1 MSHEINEDRLLDLLN
16 GDLTESEERELE
28 VLIMANPAVRQKW
41 EQLTG
46 SLLWPVGSAPKPD
59 LPTSALFS
67 YAIDRLRSHLP
78 VGDRIRLA
86 PNIHSTQ
93 YEELLRQLNDEL
105 KGFKVIREIGRGGM
119 GVVFE
124 AIDETLHRR
133 VAVKVLKPLRSDDLT
148 TEDQLLSEAQSIAAL
163 QHENI
168 LTVFSVQFVLGKP
181 VLIEQFV
188 DGESLQKRLDNVGP
202 LPIPEC
208 ISIALQIAR
217 GLAAAHSQGIIH
229 RDLKPDNVMIDKQS
243 NTIRICDFGL
253 AQRLGVSPPNLSGF
267 LAGTPSY
274 MSPEQIMGEQTLS
287 SSDLFSLGVILYVMV
302 TGVVPFADDDPKE
315 VFAQLKNKIVE
326 PARTLRHDTP
336 IWLSKLIG
344 QLLEKDP
351 KERIASANEVVA
363 LLESG
368 DDSYKSAFNTKR
380 IASALVIGLLSI
392 PAILALIFNPKLS
405 VVHRGSNHLNESS
418 PIISQIEKRGV
429 WIEGHDENY
438 LTLAQAIE
446 AAIDGDVIF
455 LDRDIADSGI
465 QVVGKNLSIV
475 AWPGTH
481 PTITHAH
488 VQNHAATYL
497 LRTDQDLTLRGL
509 RINWKP
515 LNPIQIF
522 EEGQLTNIVSTFFNT
537 NLKVEDCEFETTQ
550 LGTILGLGGNA
561 SISNTKFS
569 GELFGLGCML
579 HGNRIEVRNCDFR
592 CRSALAV
599 LYPPPQRA
607 VADNTD
613 IDLIDSKFEG
623 NAVIDV
629 VLVRK
634 AIVGIHVRVSGCC
647 FQSENKIVL
656 TRSGNKAPDLDSF
669 KEVKAWTH
677 RLIKW
682 QETKCTHAKESVFLS
697 GRSLR
702 QLNNMISEFQSLQEW
717 KDFWASA
724 PGGDSF
730 VESPMLND

>member
-67 YAIDRLRSHLP
+67 YAIDRLRSRLP
-78 VGDRIRLA
+78 VGDRIRLT
-86 PNIHSTQ
+86 PNIYSTQ
-93 YEELLRQLNDEL
+93 YEELLQQLNDEL

-188 DGESLQKRLDNVGP
+188 DGESLQKRLDNVGA
-202 LPIPEC
+202 LPILEC

-217 GLAAAHSQGIIH
+217 GLAAAHSQGIVH

-253 AQRLGVSPPNLSGF
+253 AQRHGVSPPNLSGF

-368 DDSYKSAFNTKR
+368 DVSYKSAFNTKR
-380 IASALVIGLLSI
+380 IASALVIALLSI

-405 VVHRGSNHLNESS
+405 VVHQQSNHLMESS

-481 PTITHAH
+481 PTITHAQE
-488 VQNHAATYL
+488 QNHAATYL

-522 EEGQLTNIVSTFFNT
+522 EEGQLSNIVSTFFNT

-561 SISNTKFS
+561 HISNTKFS

-634 AIVGIHVRVSGCC
+634 AIVGIHVRASGCF

-682 QETKCTHAKESVFLS
+682 QETKCNHAKESDFLS

-730 VESPMLND
+730 VDSPMLND